1 MSTDED
7 ELEFREVV
15 TESKGRFF
23 LDVPYIYLVN
33 PDMLPS
39 RKLLQFPLGRIIHEF
54 YEEMKKEEELDFKI
68 LGMSLKSAAR
78 LHRMKVSQAIS
89 YERKLDK
96 DYDIKRKKGEF
107 VYDRP
112 LRQYMR
118 RPEMSFTSE
127 SAADAFYEQLMF
139 SLRSSEEKTRRRR
152 KKMLTLEIPEGIEED
167 DEIKQEKGKRKRR
180 IRFKELSVFDAVL
193 VDIDRIEI
201 DVLINDVLKAV
212 RELSKG
218 LIRRKEVPFGEILK
232 RRVGTTDTVEKWRLE
247 QVRILMSLL
256 YLIKEEFVEAWQD
269 MKTGEI
275 SVIISKKGMKEK
287 FGFKDAKDQLKK
299 KEKK

>member
-1 MSTDED
+1 MSTED
-7 ELEFREVV
+7 SEYREVV
-15 TESKGRFF
+15 AESKGRFF
-23 LDVPYIYLVN
+23 LEVPFIYLVN
-33 PDMLPS
+33 PDMLPAK
-39 RKLLQFPLGRIIHEF
+39 KLLQFPLGRIIHEF

-127 SAADAFYEQLMF
+127 SAADAFYEQLMV
-139 SLRSSEEKTRRRR
+139 SLRASEEKKRRRR
-152 KKMLTLEIPEGIEED
+152 DKMLTLEIPEGIEED
-167 DEIKQEKGKRKRR
+167 DDIKQEKGKRKRR

-193 VDIDRIEI
+193 VDFDRIEI
-201 DVLINDVLKAV
+201 DVLINDVLKAIK
-212 RELSKG
+212 ELSKG
-218 LIRRKEVPFGEILK
+218 IIRRKEVPFEQILRK
-232 RRVGTTDTVEKWRLE
+232 RVGSSETDEKWRLE

-269 MKTGEI
+269 LKTGEI
-275 SVIISKKGMKEK
+275 SVIITKKGMKEK

-299 KEKK
+299 KKKQK